1 MTESKLAVKSMDFAV
16 KIVDLH
22 KKLQNNKEFSI
33 SNQIIR
39 SGTSIGAN
47 VREAK
52 FAQSDLDFIHKM
64 SIYLKEANE
73 TLYWIELLKRT
84 EYLPENEYSILHKD
98 CDELLRML
106 HSTVLTCKKKLDR

>member
-1 MTESKLAVKSMDFAV
+1 MTESNLSIKSMDFAV
-16 KIVDLH
+16 KIVNL
-22 KKLQNNKEFSI
+22 NKELLKTKEYSI

-47 VREAK
+47 IREAK

-64 SIYLKEANE
+64 SIALKEANE

-84 EYLPENEYSILHKD
+84 NYINDQDYKILHKD
-98 CDELLRML
+98 CDELVRML
-106 HSTVLTCKKKLDR
+106 HSTVLTCKKKLDK